1 MLSFNKGKFPGK
13 KDLEMSKVLIIGG
26 GAAGM
31 MAAIAAAYNGN
42 EVHVFE
48 KNEKNGKKLFI
59 TGKGRCNITNASDI
73 ENHFANIMRNSKFLY
88 SAYHCLDSYGVCTM
102 IESAGVETKI
112 ERGNRVFPLSDKSSD
127 VIYALNKMMRD
138 IGVNIHLKSEVVSV
152 NKENENI
159 VLKEKNGKKHIGDA
173 CIIAT
178 GGISYPV
185 TGSTGDGYK
194 FAEKMGHT
202 ITDRYPSL
210 VPFNIKEEFCK
221 ELQGLSLKNVE
232 LKIQDETGKQYYG
245 EMGEMLFT
253 HFGISGPLVLSAS
266 GHISDK
272 LKEHQFIAKIDLKPA
287 LSNEALDKRIL
298 KDFEENINR
307 NFNNSLDKLLPKKLI
322 PVIVELSGINQYK
335 KVHEITKEERENLV
349 KLIKELKMSISGTRG
364 YNEAIITKGG
374 VSVKDINPKT
384 MESKIV
390 PGIYFAG
397 EVLDIDALTGGYNL
411 QVAWS
416 TGYLAGS
423 SIY

>member
-1 MLSFNKGKFPGK
+1 
-13 KDLEMSKVLIIGG
+13 MSKVLIIGG

-138 IGVNIHLKSEVVSV
+138 IGVNIHLKSEIVSV
-152 NKENENI
+152 SKENENI
-159 VLKEKNGKKHIGDA
+159 ILKEKNGKKHIGDA

-194 FAEKMGHT
+194 FAEKIGHT
-202 ITDRYPSL
+202 ITERYPSL

-232 LKIQDETGKQYYG
+232 LKIQDETGKQYYS

-335 KVHEITKEERENLV
+335 KVHEMTKEERENLV
-349 KLIKELKMSISGTRG
+349 KLIKELKMSISGARG
-364 YNEAIITKGG
+364 FNEAIITKGG